1 VVGKAPNGDLLEPFI
16 LKFVSDSTHLEEFI
30 ANDYKFSY
38 FRGQMGIHKYTDY
51 FQTGL
56 GLKTEATGCTP
67 TYDAFGDPIACDVVG
82 FSSSGSSGGGATSIG
97 VSSNGVS
104 TTGGSG
110 GSSGGSASCSWSVTY
125 LPCLCEGRADG
136 HSAEICGCGTGSP
149 TVLTI
154 YCPPAYK
161 MPTANKT
168 TSTINPCPDC
178 PSGSEGGV
186 GVSLS
191 EKPPCPGNPVPNP
204 EIAPQTNSGIDGGLH
219 GTCTRTG
226 TACNGVL
233 GLRVHDGVDLKNPY
247 GAPVY
252 AMYDG
257 TARLAIQTK
266 NGKIT
271 GAGYHVS
278 ITSIVNGNTIRLVFF
293 HLQENNR
300 VSGEVKAGD
309 IIGYQGDSGNLK
321 DAIDQK
327 LTISHVHIKAR
338 LNGQMVNPLNY
349 LATTIDPSTGQV
361 TKPCQ

>member
-1 VVGKAPNGDLLEPFI
+1 
-16 LKFVSDSTHLEEFI
+16 
-30 ANDYKFSY
+30 
-38 FRGQMGIHKYTDY
+38 M
-51 FQTGL
+51 
-56 GLKTEATGCTP
+56 
-67 TYDAFGDPIACDVVG
+67 
-82 FSSSGSSGGGATSIG
+82 
-97 VSSNGVS
+97 
-104 TTGGSG
+104 
-110 GSSGGSASCSWSVTY
+110 
-125 LPCLCEGRADG
+125 
-136 HSAEICGCGTGSP
+136 
-149 TVLTI
+149 
-154 YCPPAYK
+154 
-161 MPTANKT
+161 
-168 TSTINPCPDC
+168 
-178 PSGSEGGV
+178 
-186 GVSLS
+186 
-191 EKPPCPGNPVPNP
+191 PNP

-349 LATTIDPSTGQV
+349 LATTIDPSTGQI
-361 TKPCQ
+361 TNPCQ

>member
-1 VVGKAPNGDLLEPFI
+1 MVGKAPNGDLLEPFI
-16 LKFVSDSTHLEEFI
+16 LKFVSDSTHLNEFI

-38 FRGQMGIHKYTDY
+38 FSGQMGIHKYTDY

-56 GLKTEATGCTP
+56 GLKTEATGCAP
-67 TYDAFGDPIACDVVG
+67 AFDAVGDPIPCDVVG
-82 FSSSGSSGGGATSIG
+82 FPGSGQSSGGGATSIG

-110 GSSGGSASCSWSVTY
+110 GSSGGSASCSWTVSYGHV
-125 LPCLCEGRADG
+125 LPCEDLLRDCWYTIL
-136 HSAEICGCGTGSP
+136 S
-149 TVLTI
+149 I

-161 MPTANKT
+161 MNTANKT